1 MEYIP
6 VDIST
11 VHNLEELAEDV
22 RRTNRPH
29 VLRRADEDIA
39 IIVPVKKETKR
50 SVPRKKSKADIASFL
65 ASAGGWKDV
74 DTDRLKEDIYESR
87 HLSTKPRPD
96 L

>member
-1 MEYIP
+1 M
-6 VDIST
+6 
-11 VHNLEELAEDV
+11 
-22 RRTNRPH
+22 
-29 VLRRADEDIA
+29 
-39 IIVPVKKETKR
+39 KKETKR
-50 SVPRKKSKADIASFL
+50 SAPRKKSKADIASFL